1 MNSITNFDEINTF
14 TTDQKR
20 SEPYEEYFDKMSIS
34 DKQKEL
40 RIAFSERMEEVILY
54 VLSLMKLMVENEQID
69 QEYVENELTELY
81 LSIAATYFPIDDY
94 ITDYAKQFSHDI
106 VQTTFD
112 HAKEEYYL
120 SKDRAMF
127 ISECEANTLLNY
139 KEYIDAIKAG
149 KTHKTWK
156 DIGDKRERR
165 THLEVGGTT
174 IPIRE
179 PFAVGDSLMLFPKDS
194 SLGASSKE
202 IVNCRCSIQY
212 S

>member
-1 MNSITNFDEINTF
+1 MNSITNFDEINIF

-54 VLSLMKLMVENEQID
+54 VLSLMELMVENEQID
-69 QEYVENELTELY
+69 QQYVENELTELY

-127 ISECEANTLLNY
+127 ISECEANTSLNY
-139 KEYIDAIKAG
+139 KEYTDAIKAG

-156 DIGDKRERR
+156 DIGDRRERR

-179 PFAVGDSLMLFPKDS
+179 LFAVGNSLMLYPKDS
-194 SLGASSKE
+194 SAGAASKE